1 MRGGGEVR
9 GARLCGVSLER
20 EECFR
25 EDFFGFELREVVGG
39 FREAPSWGSA
49 FPGGGGGG
57 PGESNLSL
65 TSSLGVVL
73 ISIMKTANIADLRNN
88 FRLIASWIS
97 DGESVEIKKRGQHF
111 ATLIPSARA
120 EARPM
125 PKIDFAGRL
134 KKIWGDRVFSDQE
147 VAEMRMAELEGE
159 EG

>member
-1 MRGGGEVR
+1 MDTVNR
-9 GARLCGVSLER
+9 
-20 EECFR
+20 
-25 EDFFGFELREVVGG
+25 
-39 FREAPSWGSA
+39 
-49 FPGGGGGG
+49 
-57 PGESNLSL
+57 NLSL

-97 DGESVEIKKRGQHF
+97 DGESVEIKKRGRHF

>member
-1 MRGGGEVR
+1 MT
-9 GARLCGVSLER
+9 
-20 EECFR
+20 
-25 EDFFGFELREVVGG
+25 LRYEMV
-39 FREAPSWGSA
+39 F
-49 FPGGGGGG
+49 
-57 PGESNLSL
+57 
-65 TSSLGVVL
+65 

-97 DGESVEIKKRGQHF
+97 DGESVEIKKRGHHF
-111 ATLIPSARA
+111 ATLIPSPRTGT
-120 EARPM
+120 RPM

>member
-1 MRGGGEVR
+1 M
-9 GARLCGVSLER
+9 
-20 EECFR
+20 
-25 EDFFGFELREVVGG
+25 
-39 FREAPSWGSA
+39 
-49 FPGGGGGG
+49 
-57 PGESNLSL
+57 
-65 TSSLGVVL
+65 VL
-73 ISIMKTANIADLRNN
+73 ISIMKSANIADLRNN

-97 DGESVEIKKRGQHF
+97 DGESVEIKKRGHHF

>member
-1 MRGGGEVR
+1 M
-9 GARLCGVSLER
+9 
-20 EECFR
+20 
-25 EDFFGFELREVVGG
+25 
-39 FREAPSWGSA
+39 EAPSWGSA
-49 FPGGGGGG
+49 FPGGGDGGH
-57 PGESNLSL
+57 GESNLSL
-65 TSSLGVVL
+65 TSSLCVVL

>member
-1 MRGGGEVR
+1 MEDEATRN
-9 GARLCGVSLER
+9 LCLT
-20 EECFR
+20 
-25 EDFFGFELREVVGG
+25 
-39 FREAPSWGSA
+39 
-49 FPGGGGGG
+49 
-57 PGESNLSL
+57 SNLI
-65 TSSLGVVL
+65 VAL

>member
-1 MRGGGEVR
+1 M
-9 GARLCGVSLER
+9 
-20 EECFR
+20 
-25 EDFFGFELREVVGG
+25 
-39 FREAPSWGSA
+39 EAPSWGSA
-49 FPGGGGGG
+49 FPGGGGGH
-57 PGESNLSL
+57 GESNLSL
-65 TSSLGVVL
+65 TSRLGVVL

>member
-1 MRGGGEVR
+1 V
-9 GARLCGVSLER
+9 A
-20 EECFR
+20 
-25 EDFFGFELREVVGG
+25 ELAT
-39 FREAPSWGSA
+39 EAIWQKRHGNR
-49 FPGGGGGG
+49 
-57 PGESNLSL
+57 NLWL
-65 TSSLGVVL
+65 TIMPKVVL
-73 ISIMKTANIADLRNN
+73 ITIMKTANVADLRNN

-97 DGESVEIKKRGQHF
+97 DGESVEIKKRGHPF

-120 EARPM
+120 AARPM